1 MLKIKIQT
9 ILMIKKKL
17 RDELIMEK
25 ITYTKMGDY
34 NIPNLVMER
43 EKIPDGKYAKMRL
56 HYLKTQKK
64 AEYTILVM
72 NNELVLHLS
81 QIQDQA
87 TKMIKKIMEKMAIQ
101 DGTNEEL
108 KMKDQMKWTGLMN
121 NYKMIAEEQIMNE
134 LIFN

>member
-1 MLKIKIQT
+1 
-9 ILMIKKKL
+9 
-17 RDELIMEK
+17 MEK

-87 TKMIKKIMEKMAIQ
+87 TKMIKQIMEKMAIQ
-101 DGTNEEL
+101 DGTSEEL